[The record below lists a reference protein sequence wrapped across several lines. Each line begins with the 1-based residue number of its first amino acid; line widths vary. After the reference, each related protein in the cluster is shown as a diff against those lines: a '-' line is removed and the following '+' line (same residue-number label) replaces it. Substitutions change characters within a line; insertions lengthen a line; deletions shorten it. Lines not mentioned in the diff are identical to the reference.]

1 MDKKRRICILLVI
14 ALLFGM
20 SGCGLYTE
28 GNGESSTLPAQN
40 LVYPCTFAY
49 SFVGDVDTYVPAEVQ
64 TQMDQFAK
72 SQWIQQAAAVT
83 QVYTQI
89 PMPENNAK
97 GTEPISIVM
106 PELDLAKYSGH
117 YLWQDPA
124 TGLEVSAYYRVIA
137 DVLTDELIKVYVDA
151 TGNIKQYETV
161 NWGKYDSLDLDEKQ
175 VESMRIALRGRKNE
189 FASNLILECYA
200 PVSHNASSAYVLFTD
215 TQNRIILSTRG
226 TLKTD
231 SEMLQVVREVD
242 LYAIVDP

>member
-1 MDKKRRICILLVI
+1 MEKKRRICILLAAV
-14 ALLFGM
+14 LLFGI
-20 SGCGLYTE
+20 SGCSLYTA
-28 GNGESSTLPAQN
+28 GNADLNPLPAQN

-49 SFVGDVDTYVPAEVQ
+49 SFVGDVDTYIPTEVQ
-64 TQMDQFAK
+64 AQMDQFAK
-72 SQWIQQAAAVT
+72 AEWIQQAAAVT

-89 PMPENNAK
+89 PKPENNAK

-106 PELDLAKYSGH
+106 PELDLTKYSGH

-137 DVLTDELIKVYVDA
+137 DVLTDEMIKIYVDA

-226 TLKTD
+226 ALKTNN
-231 SEMLQVVREVD
+231 EMLQEVREVD